1 MPTNSPTSVELLAA
15 VQEFLRAHVLPQ
27 LTGSDKYHLQVS
39 LNALAILA
47 REFAT
52 AGALD
57 DAEQARLHNLL
68 GFSGTLEEGNR
79 ALCARIT
86 ERKLTYRDN
95 RLMDH
100 LWQTAI
106 GKMSIDNPRYA
117 TYVNAIEG

>member
-1 MPTNSPTSVELLAA
+1 MPTNSPTSVELMAA
-15 VQEFLRAHVLPQ
+15 VQEFLRAQLLPR

-47 REFAT
+47 REFAM

-57 DAEQARLHNLL
+57 DAEQARLHTLL
-68 GFSGTLEEGNR
+68 GASGTLEEANR
-79 ALCARIT
+79 ALCARIR
-86 ERKLTYRDN
+86 ERQLTYRNDG
-95 RLMDH
+95 LMNH

-117 TYVNAIEG
+117 TYVDAIEG